1 MRKRSLGSGLSR
13 GRTKEAKDE
22 PLRYRGR
29 GEGRR
34 AKRVCARTIV
44 KPTFP
49 EATHESRLTK
59 IAISLIGAS
68 GVG

>member
-1 MRKRSLGSGLSR
+1 MRKRSLGSGLSC

-29 GEGRR
+29 AEGRR

-44 KPTFP
+44 KATFP
-49 EATHESRLTK
+49 EATQK
-59 IAISLIGAS
+59 
-68 GVG
+68 VG